1 MRGADGNPHQVRL
14 GATRVVELAGRGTAP
29 MGVAPATL
37 DVAPNRDLFVP
48 FEFPVAELEPGWYA
62 IECEV
67 AIDGSPATVRPGKRF
82 AVPWPR
88 GSTRRDQVSL
98 GRSIEVGGDEVRLHR
113 LERTVRARVKV
124 VGRGPA
130 ATATPGRPEGFEPGR
145 ARGTEGPGALAAAGA
160 GSGEQDVQRPSDH
173 RPTLGRGTDSPQ
185 GRWISTGSEAPLIE
199 TAKRCW
205 VFSTG

>member
-14 GATRVVELAGRGTAP
+14 GATRVVELGGRGTAP

-37 DVAPNRDLFVP
+37 DVAPNRDLYVP

-98 GRSIEVGGDEVRLHR
+98 GRSIEVGGDQVRLDRLECATDSISVAYEGGETSLSLTADGARLPVLDATFDPASGTGVVTAYPVLKTQHR
-113 LERTVRARVKV
+113 LAVSIK
-124 VGRGPA
+124 
-130 ATATPGRPEGFEPGR
+130 
-145 ARGTEGPGALAAAGA
+145 GA
-160 GSGEQDVQRPSDH
+160 SD
-173 RPTLGRGTDSPQ
+173 PVEIQLP
-185 GRWISTGSEAPLIE
+185 
-199 TAKRCW
+199 
-205 VFSTG
+205 

>member
-1 MRGADGNPHQVRL
+1 VSLKGAFVMRGADGNPHQVRL
-14 GATRVVELAGRGTAP
+14 GATRVVELGGKGTAP

-88 GSTRRDQVSL
+88 GSTRRDQLSVGRSVQIGGGKVRLDRLECTTDSITVAYEGSEVSL
-98 GRSIEVGGDEVRLHR
+98 SLSADGARLPLLDATFDPETGSGVVTAYPVLRSQHR
-113 LERTVRARVKV
+113 LAVSIK
-124 VGRGPA
+124 GA
-130 ATATPGRPEGFEPGR
+130 ADP
-145 ARGTEGPGALAAAGA
+145 
-160 GSGEQDVQRPSDH
+160 
-173 RPTLGRGTDSPQ
+173 
-185 GRWISTGSEAPLIE
+185 IE
-199 TAKRCW
+199 IRLP
-205 VFSTG
+205 